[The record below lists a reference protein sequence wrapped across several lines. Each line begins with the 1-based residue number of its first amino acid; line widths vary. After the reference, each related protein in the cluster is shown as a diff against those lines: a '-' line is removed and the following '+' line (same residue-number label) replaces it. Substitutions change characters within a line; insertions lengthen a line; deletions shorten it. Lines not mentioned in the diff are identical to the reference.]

1 MNFEHEK
8 DEIVLGTHHRDGL
21 NSYSTLFLRN
31 NLHPVQSWKFMKPFR
46 LKNDQKS
53 RVDFVLNWLINHKTN
68 HSEPR
73 FDGNIAVTMVL
84 DFLSSLP
91 NRPFKHARLAVLQHV
106 RLQCAVWVAVLSRM
120 AQTDDYVLN
129 ATILATHPY
138 NSQTKYSLQ
147 GKQAAGKHSFF
158 QSIVVLSLP
167 MAIPMVIIA

>member
-91 NRPFKHARLAVLQHV
+91 NRPFKHARLAVLQQV
-106 RLQCAVWVAVLSRM
+106 RLQCSVWVAVLSRM

-129 ATILATHPY
+129 ATILETHPY

-147 GKQAAGKHSFF
+147 GEQAAGKHSFF
-158 QSIVVLSLP
+158 NL
-167 MAIPMVIIA
+167 